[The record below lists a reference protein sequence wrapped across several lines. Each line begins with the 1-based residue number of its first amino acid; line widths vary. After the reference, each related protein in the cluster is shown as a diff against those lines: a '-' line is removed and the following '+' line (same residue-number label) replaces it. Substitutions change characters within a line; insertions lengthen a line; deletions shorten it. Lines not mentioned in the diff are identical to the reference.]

1 MADLE
6 ISLHKAQLK
15 VHHSKARFK
24 VVAAGR
30 QSGKTT
36 YARLAASLEV
46 LATESWGGIGLTTEH
61 EVGYIYPTFEQGKK
75 VVWPRLKEIGLQLGA
90 VPYENTGLL
99 VFPNG
104 RRMRLLGADN
114 PDSLRGFTW
123 SYVILDEF
131 KDMSPDLFDEIVLP
145 ALSVCRGGALFI
157 GTPKK
162 GRPHFRNLWKFAHS
176 GVDPEWE
183 AFQFNSTDSPFFDPT
198 TPLKAAARGVSRE
211 VIEQEFEAK
220 FLDESGVTF
229 SAKDFIISSVEPPDG
244 LYVITA
250 DLAGFEVEARGKEKS
265 RNDDHAICIAKV
277 HPKGWW
283 VKEIL
288 HGKWDVRK
296 TALEIFQ
303 ACKSVGISRIG
314 IERGMAAN
322 AVQPYLQ
329 DLSRQYSRWLNV
341 EMLTHGNKR
350 KEDRIEWALKGR
362 CERGMISLNKGDWNQ
377 KLIDQ
382 AIDFPNGTHDDLL
395 DSLAYVDQVAVPV
408 YQDEADFSYNFTPQ
422 DSLVGY

>member
-1 MADLE
+1 MAELQF
-6 ISLHKAQLK
+6 SLHKAQLQ

-46 LATESWGGIGLTTEH
+46 LASESWGGIELSTEH

-123 SYVILDEF
+123 SFVILDEF
-131 KDMSPDLFDEIVLP
+131 KDMDPDLFDEIILP

-162 GRPHFRNLWKFAHS
+162 GRPHFRKLWKYAAS
-176 GVDPEWE
+176 GTDSDWE
-183 AFQFNSTDSPFFDPT
+183 AFSFKSTDSPFFDPT
-198 TPLKAAARGVSRE
+198 TPLKAAQRGVSSD
-211 VIEQEFEAK
+211 IIAQEFEAT

-229 SAKDFIISSVEPPDG
+229 AAKDFIIAKDEPADG
-244 LYVITA
+244 VWVVTA
-250 DLAGFEVEARGKEKS
+250 DLAGFETEGRGKEKS
-265 RNDDHAICIAKV
+265 RNDDHAICIAKIS
-277 HPKGWW
+277 PKGWW
-283 VKEIL
+283 VKEII
-288 HGKWDVRK
+288 HGKWDVRE
-296 TALEIFQ
+296 TALRLFQ
-303 ACKSVGISRIG
+303 ACKAVGISRIG
-314 IERGMAAN
+314 IERGIAKN
-322 AVQPYLQ
+322 AVEPYLQ
-329 DLSRQYSRWLNV
+329 DLSRQYSRWINV
-341 EMLTHGNKR
+341 EPLTHGNQR

-362 CERGMISLNKGDWNQ
+362 CERGMISLAPGPWNQ

-395 DSLAYVDQVAVPV
+395 DALAYVDQVAVPV
-408 YQDEADFSYNFTPQ
+408 YQDEADFSYNFEPQ